1 MPLQLNFDSIRSPSR
16 RWNAVCGKS
25 VDRQRKLEEALL
37 FSGQFKDA
45 VQALLDWLYRVEP
58 ALAEDQPLHGDLDT
72 VTYLCDQHRAFQNE
86 METKT
91 HQVTKSFAS

>member
-1 MPLQLNFDSIRSPSR
+1 M
-16 RWNAVCGKS
+16 
-25 VDRQRKLEEALL
+25 DRQRKLEEALL

-72 VTYLCDQHRAFQNE
+72 VTCLCDQHRAFQNE

-91 HQVTKSFAS
+91 HQV